1 MKPLF
6 TILFTSFLIVSC
18 TKHDNATI
26 LKDKNISGEKHN
38 NSDHECPVDSVAMQT
53 SEYKGITFYTE
64 NNLRGSGV
72 ITLSVTG
79 KTDILNNDKTTYGSI
94 ALNNDEEMSYEIKLQ
109 KKTVVREIIADSE
122 FRIFNF
128 DAEKPDTDKDFLI
141 VYINREKKLISK
153 KDNQFTF
160 DPWDKYAQSAFV
172 KLTPEVSNTTKDEQL
187 YWYKALVVK
196 GDSMKIKSISKTDCD
211 YVEHYKPVT
220 KWIKWRTD
228 SCKLIN
234 FNFCY

>member
-18 TKHDNATI
+18 TKHDNAMI
-26 LKDKNISGEKHN
+26 LKDQNISEEKHN

-94 ALNNDEEMSYEIKLQ
+94 ALNNDEETSYEIKLP
-109 KKTVVREIIADSE
+109 KKTVAREIIADSE
-122 FRIFNF
+122 FRIFSF

-141 VYINREKKLISK
+141 VYINREKKLIAK
-153 KDNQFTF
+153 KGNQFTF
-160 DPWDKYAQSAFV
+160 DPWNKYAQSAFL
-172 KLTPEVSNTTKDEQL
+172 KLTPEVSNMTKDEQL
-187 YWYKALVVK
+187 YWYKALAVK